1 MSQPSPLPRASVT
14 VKVPKSASAV
24 WIVPSNV
31 TAEKFPIVGSVFCNV
46 PPVIAVE
53 LAKDEVANAPT
64 TNPIATIR
72 KASSLNLFIKNIP
85 PKQICV
91 FASEE
96 FRIPQ
101 KKVCF
106 ILHSSAA
113 QPP

>member
-1 MSQPSPLPRASVT
+1 QPAPLPRASVT
-14 VKVPKSASAV
+14 VKVPKLASDV
-24 WIVPSNV
+24 WIVPSNL
-31 TAEKFPIVGSVFCNV
+31 TSEKSPMFGSVFSIV

-53 LAKDEVANAPT
+53 LANDDVANAPT
-64 TNPIATIR
+64 TKPNATTR
-72 KASSLNLFIKNIP
+72 TAYFLKRFIKNIP

-96 FRIPQ
+96 FRIPH